1 MCSISGKIKPQRQRT
16 ASADSLHAVALEN
29 PISRDDWNVTAF
41 GLHDEQTVE
50 RVFVVHRQALDVGE
64 VVEFEDVVLTKH
76 RRSVPR
82 RPLIARPVPRKL
94 H

>member
-1 MCSISGKIKPQRQRT
+1 
-16 ASADSLHAVALEN
+16 
-29 PISRDDWNVTAF
+29 
-41 GLHDEQTVE
+41 
-50 RVFVVHRQALDVGE
+50 VVHRQALDVGE